1 MVLTKDQAKED
12 IQKIINK
19 YERIK
24 SEGKLKQYNEEMTKK
39 DFILPIFRALGW
51 DVDDSAE
58 VSAEEKVSKGRAD
71 YSFRLNNIT
80 KFFLEAKKLSENL
93 DDPRWSEQA
102 ISYSWHKGV
111 AWAVLCDFEGIKVF
125 NAEYKTDNP
134 VLFDLTYDKYLSNFE
149 QLWLLSKESFQ
160 NKAIDIE
167 AEKWKKKPKREK
179 IDKALFEDLTK
190 WRSKL
195 LSSIKK
201 LNSSYTEDEA
211 DETVQRIIA
220 RFVFIRV
227 CEDRELEESRLLA
240 VIREDRGAIAK
251 NLRKLFEYY
260 RNKYDSKIFAIH
272 SADKVSIDD
281 NVLTEVIQDL
291 TGSKEAY
298 IKYDFNAIN
307 ADVLGTI
314 YEQYLGYILK
324 KVGKGVTVAKGKTHR
339 KEMGIYYTPTYIV
352 EYIVKNTVREYC
364 KDKTLEQISK
374 IRVLDPACGSGSFLI
389 KAFDELSAIIKE
401 RIKRG
406 EKYDIYDELTL
417 GGELLLGQKIQ
428 IACRNI
434 YGVDLDPKAVEIAQ
448 LSILLKLLEN
458 EGKDHKGGKLLPTIL
473 NVRCGNSLIDD
484 SAIAGD
490 KAFKWEEQF
499 KDVFKEGGFDVVIG
513 NPPYVNIYVLSE
525 NKKDVEFF
533 QKKFQTAHKKFDLYT
548 MFMEASI
555 KKLKLRGKFSFIVPD
570 KWLYLPYGE
579 KLRPFI
585 LEKCIINKLVDLT
598 QFKVFKDAINTPII
612 FVFTKETNKAIRENN
627 KIQIITPKES
637 AEDIIIG
644 NFITTVIPQITF
656 QKTPKNM
663 FRIQL
668 TEKALLIT
676 NKIDKQ
682 SIKFGEICYL
692 NWGCRPVPLE
702 KYYINKKLDE
712 NHKPAI
718 KGENIFRYRINYT
731 GKFLNYVTEGKDRLY
746 NPVFPELFE
755 RESIIIKDIGGG
767 KAIYATIN
775 DKHYYNPHTVIN
787 CIPKYDLKDIKKFT
801 DKEIE
806 MSRNYDLKYLLGLIN
821 SKLTL
826 FYFRTLI
833 TDFLHTV
840 PDSVRALPV
849 VAAKSNDQQPI
860 IKLVDK
866 MLSLNKE
873 LNELGNKKTDR
884 SAELK
889 RKIEETDAEIDKLVY
904 TLYGITKEEKNI
916 IEESLK

>member
-24 SEGKLKQYNEEMTKK
+24 SEGKIKQYNEEMTKK

-211 DETVQRIIA
+211 DEAVQRIIA

-260 RNKYDSKIFAIH
+260 RNKYNSKIFDVH

-324 KVGKGVTVAKGKTHR
+324 KVGRGVTVAKGKTHR

-352 EYIVKNTVREYC
+352 EYIVKNTVKEYC

-374 IRVLDPACGSGSFLI
+374 IKILDPACGSGSFLI

-401 RIKRG
+401 RIKRS
-406 EKYDIYDELTL
+406 EKYDIYDELTPE
-417 GGELLLGQKIQ
+417 GELLLGQKIQ

-490 KAFKWEEQF
+490 KAFKWEGQF
-499 KDVFKEGGFDVVIG
+499 KDVFDEGGFDVVIG
-513 NPPYVNIYVLSE
+513 NPPYGAELNANERKFMSKKFKFSGGYNNTALLFIEKSLDVLDKKGLFGMIVPKSLAFSQRWAAGRKLIKNNLIKVVDASKAFEGVRLEQMIIILDKNLQKNFYILEYIQLGGLIPIDKKVITLTDSIILHGDAEDLNIF
-525 NKKDVEFF
+525 NKLNRCTKYFKDITKTCRGLPF
-533 QKKFQTAHKKFDLYT
+533 QKNLTEEKTPYPIVKGKTISRYNLRLSGEYLPESIIKKNKNRIDLL
-548 MFMEASI
+548 
-555 KKLKLRGKFSFIVPD
+555 KKLKIVSQRIVAHVTKPKDHIIIMSALDKEGVLTLDTVENTMSIDKKYSLDFLLCLLNSKLISWYAYRYIFS
-570 KWLYLPYGE
+570 
-579 KLRPFI
+579 
-585 LEKCIINKLVDLT
+585 
-598 QFKVFKDAINTPII
+598 
-612 FVFTKETNKAIRENN
+612 KAIR
-627 KIQIITPKES
+627 TM
-637 AEDIIIG
+637 D
-644 NFITTVIPQITF
+644 
-656 QKTPKNM
+656 
-663 FRIQL
+663 
-668 TEKALLIT
+668 
-676 NKIDKQ
+676 
-682 SIKFGEICYL
+682 
-692 NWGCRPVPLE
+692 
-702 KYYINKKLDE
+702 LDE
-712 NHKPAI
+712 YYLGKIPLPCGKI
-718 KGENIFRYRINYT
+718 ENSIFSN
-731 GKFLNYVTEGKDRLY
+731 L
-746 NPVFPELFE
+746 
-755 RESIIIKDIGGG
+755 
-767 KAIYATIN
+767 AT
-775 DKHYYNPHTVIN
+775 
-787 CIPKYDLKDIKKFT
+787 
-801 DKEIE
+801 
-806 MSRNYDLKYLLGLIN
+806 
-821 SKLTL
+821 
-826 FYFRTLI
+826 
-833 TDFLHTV
+833 
-840 PDSVRALPV
+840 
-849 VAAKSNDQQPI
+849 
-860 IKLVDK
+860 K
-866 MLSLNKE
+866 MLSFNKR
-873 LNELGNKKTDR
+873 LNEIGDKKTDER
-884 SAELK
+884 A
-889 RKIEETDAEIDKLVY
+889 KIEEEINKTDAEIDELVY
-904 TLYGITKEEKNI
+904 KLYEITKEEKKI